1 VANKPTV
8 QPDHSR
14 LQLITCPTCKATFPL
29 EAALRA
35 EIEEGV
41 LDRLAQQHEAQLAQ
55 ARQETAKRL
64 TTVLT
69 EKFSTD
75 LQNAR
80 SEAAEQRA
88 ANKELR
94 ESLLD
99 LNRQLR
105 KLSTERETERL
116 TNETA
121 LRESQE
127 TIRAEE
133 KLRAVEEHRLKE
145 LEADKKLKDAL
156 STVDQLQR
164 RLEQGSQQL
173 QGEVLE
179 LDLEAHLRAL
189 FPGDD
194 ILPVKTGVRG
204 ADLTQVVRTPL
215 GAASG
220 TILWEAKNAQWQPSW
235 IGKLKTDMGHAGAD
249 HGVLISPHTPDS
261 CGAMGHL
268 EGRVWGARPPAVG
281 TLASVLRQTLLHT
294 HAISALSADKGA
306 RIEALYGYITSAEF
320 RHRIEA
326 LQDYFT
332 SQHDEQEKEKRW
344 MNQKWARQDKQLRA
358 VTDHVFGLVGDFEGL
373 NGAPILPVLPAGGD
387 SESAAD
393 DYQ

>member
-1 VANKPTV
+1 M
-8 QPDHSR
+8 SR

-41 LDRLAQQHEAQLAQ
+41 LERLVQQHEAELVE
-55 ARQETAKRL
+55 ARQETTEHL
-64 TTVLT
+64 TAALT
-69 EKFSTD
+69 EKFSID

-80 SEAAEQRA
+80 SEAAEQKA

-105 KLSTERETERL
+105 KLSTERDTERL
-116 TNETA
+116 KNETI
-121 LRESQE
+121 LREAQE
-127 TIRAEE
+127 AIRAEE

-145 LEADKKLKDAL
+145 LEADKRLKDAL
-156 STVDQLQR
+156 ATVDQLQR

-179 LDLEAHLRAL
+179 LDLEAHLRTL

-194 ILPVKTGVRG
+194 IVPVKTGVRG

-215 GAASG
+215 GAACG
-220 TILWEAKNAQWQPSW
+220 TILWEAKNAQWQPAW
-235 IGKLKTDMGHAGAD
+235 IGKLKTDMRGAGAD

-261 CGAMGHL
+261 CGAMGYL

-281 TLASVLRQTLLHT
+281 TLGSVLRQTLLHT

-306 RIEALYGYITSAEF
+306 RIEALYRYITSAEF

-344 MNQKWARQDKQLRA
+344 MSQKWARQEKQLRI
-358 VTDHVFGLVGDFEGL
+358 VTDNVFGLVGDFEGL
-373 NGAPILPVLPAGGD
+373 HGAAILPALPAGPD
-387 SESAAD
+387 QAAD
-393 DYQ
+393 DADYEGRAGQA